1 STLVFVLT
9 ITLGFILFRNGIKL
23 YIERRRNREGSRIE
37 LKLYFGALALSFMPV
52 CFLVVFSYMVLN
64 RQIEK
69 WFFWPRENIKLNYQ
83 AIANALEKQL
93 GENLELQATALA
105 SRTDLRGGKV
115 LQRFCEEQRL
125 VAAEIVTVPD
135 GQVIDKC
142 GDTAEFRSP
151 GKNTVVARRRVHEG
165 APDAALI
172 SLAAAF
178 PLDVADTRRQIST
191 YVDRI
196 AEMEAQKK
204 PMRYF
209 YILM

>member
-1 STLVFVLT
+1 MRKRFLYGSGIVLFAILATLVIWQVSFTFEEYPENLSQTFIFWAVSTLVFVLT

-52 CFLVVFSYMVLN
+52 CYLVVFSYMVLN

-93 GENLELQATALA
+93 GENLDLQTAALA

-135 GQVIDKC
+135 GQ
-142 GDTAEFRSP
+142 
-151 GKNTVVARRRVHEG
+151 
-165 APDAALI
+165 
-172 SLAAAF
+172 
-178 PLDVADTRRQIST
+178 
-191 YVDRI
+191 
-196 AEMEAQKK
+196 
-204 PMRYF
+204 
-209 YILM
+209 